1 MLGRFNSS
9 RDELNPNQV
18 SELNPNQVS
27 IQIEPLPFARMAMA
41 LARIEACE
49 IGAFASKEWDGD

>member
-1 MLGRFNSS
+1 MLGRFDSS
-9 RDELNPNQV
+9 RD
-18 SELNPNQVS
+18 ELNPNQVS

-49 IGAFASKEWDGD
+49 IGAFASKEWDGEKEWDGD